1 MKLRVEP
8 KIGARAESLTRL
20 QANLYDFYGLETGFR
35 VARKHIAWYTRG
47 LVGSASFRHHMNQL
61 PNIEQQMQAVNDF
74 FCQQA
79 DQGAHLKYISE
90 EALAA

>member
-1 MKLRVEP
+1 MCSSRLSMLCRRSRKAPR
-8 KIGARAESLTRL
+8 KSWARRL
-20 QANLYDFYGLETGFR
+20 WHLPAHPAGL
-35 VARKHIAWYTRG
+35 I
-47 LVGSASFRHHMNQL
+47 GSASFRHHMNQL